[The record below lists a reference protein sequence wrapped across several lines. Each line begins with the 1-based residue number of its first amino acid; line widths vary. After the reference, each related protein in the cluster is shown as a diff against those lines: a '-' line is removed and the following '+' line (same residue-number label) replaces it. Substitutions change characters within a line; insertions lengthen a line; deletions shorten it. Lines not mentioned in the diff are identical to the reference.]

1 MKQAIRTILSHLGYR
16 VEGIRYTP
24 RHLLDPERVRN
35 LQFDDVICRHMFDH
49 GQGCI
54 FVQIGAYDGISTD
67 PLHKYITRCGW
78 KGVMLEPQPG
88 PANKLRELYKD
99 NKDIVVL
106 EAALD
111 QHRGTRRL
119 YTVDSEKIPK
129 WAGGMASFDRGHI
142 LKHEHL
148 IPGINEMMREFK
160 VACITFGDVLD
171 HLPNSRLD
179 LLQIDAEGADG
190 YILSLFPFNRI
201 SPAII
206 HWESKNL
213 TKAQKEEALD
223 LLCKQGY
230 LIATSGLEDMLA
242 VRKQNL
248 KLAEWP

>member
-1 MKQAIRTILSHLGYR
+1 MKQAIKKFLAHFGYR

-24 RHLLDPERVRN
+24 RHLIEPERLRT

-49 GQGCI
+49 GQDCI

-88 PANKLRELYKD
+88 AANELRKLYKD
-99 NKDIVVL
+99 NKGIVVL

-111 QHRGTRRL
+111 HHRGTRSL
-119 YTVDSEKIPK
+119 YTVESKKIPK
-129 WAGGMASFDRGHI
+129 WVGGMASFDREHI
-142 LKHEHL
+142 LKHDYL
-148 IPGINEMMREFK
+148 IPGINEMIGEVK
-160 VACITFGDVLD
+160 VSCITFGDVLD
-171 HLPNSRLD
+171 HLPNPRLD

-201 SPAII
+201 RPAII

-213 TKAQKEEALD
+213 TKAQKEEALE
-223 LLCKQGY
+223 LLCEQGY
-230 LIATSGLEDMLA
+230 LIATSGPEDMVA
-242 VRKQNL
+242 VRKSRTL
-248 KLAEWP
+248 D